1 MMNRPMPTPM
11 ARRRST
17 GMARATASRS
27 PSRTQARTIAP
38 SSTMRPIA
46 PRQPPA
52 AGATWNATK
61 AFSPIPGASAIGTFA
76 PSPMRIE
83 ARPAVS
89 AVAATAASAGTP
101 AADRIDGL
109 ATRM

>member
-1 MMNRPMPTPM
+1 
-11 ARRRST
+11 
-17 GMARATASRS
+17 
-27 PSRTQARTIAP
+27 
-38 SSTMRPIA
+38 MRPIA
-46 PRQPPA
+46 PCQPPA

-61 AFSPIPGASAIGTFA
+61 ALSPMPGASAIGTFA

-83 ARPAVS
+83 ARPAVN

-101 AADRIDGL
+101 AAARIDGL

>member
-1 MMNRPMPTPM
+1 M
-11 ARRRST
+11 A
-17 GMARATASRS
+17 
-27 PSRTQARTIAP
+27 PSRTI
-38 SSTMRPIA
+38 RPIA

-52 AGATWNATK
+52 AGATWNATN
-61 AFSPIPGASAIGTFA
+61 AFSPMPGASAIGTFA
-76 PSPMRIE
+76 PSPMRID

-101 AADRIDGL
+101 AAARIDGL